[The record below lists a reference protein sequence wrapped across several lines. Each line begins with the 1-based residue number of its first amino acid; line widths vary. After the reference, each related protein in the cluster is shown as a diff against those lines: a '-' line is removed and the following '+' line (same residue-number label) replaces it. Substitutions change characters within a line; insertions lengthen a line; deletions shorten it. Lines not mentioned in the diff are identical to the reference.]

1 MDIGV
6 PLREL
11 GEYDIAPLRD
21 VILAQDESVWLGNTY
36 RQQAYEV
43 HQQTQSIVMVFTDG
57 AGWPDIEV
65 RREPGWDVLAEQALP
80 LMHRILADHYPPGGC
95 IIRAMAAR
103 LSAGGVIKP
112 HRDKHPSFH
121 YGHRIHIP
129 IYTNNRVRFM
139 IDGRPYRMAVGTVYE
154 INNQQQH
161 SVMNKGREARINFI
175 FDYVPPQHLGQ
186 SPSGRQRPGQERP
199 GQERPGQGGAEGT
212 SGIA

>member
-21 VILAQDESVWLGNTY
+21 CILAQEEQVWLGNTY
-36 RQQAYEV
+36 RQQEYEV
-43 HQQTQSIVMVFTDG
+43 HQQTNSIVMVFTDG
-57 AGWPDIEV
+57 SGWPDIEV
-65 RREPGWDVLAEQALP
+65 RREPGWDILAEHALP
-80 LMHRILADHYPPGGC
+80 LMHKILADHYAPGGC

-103 LSAGGVIKP
+103 LSAGGIIKP

-129 IYTNNRVRFM
+129 ITTNSRVRFM
-139 IDGRPYRMAVGTVYE
+139 IDGRPYKMAVGTVYE

-161 SVMNKGREARINFI
+161 SVMNKGTEGRINFI

-186 SPSGRQRPGQERP
+186 SPQHPGET
-199 GQERPGQGGAEGT
+199 EGAPLQ
-212 SGIA
+212 A

>member
-21 VILAQDESVWLGNTY
+21 IILAQGEDVWLGNTY
-36 RQQAYEV
+36 RQQEYEV

-57 AGWPDIEV
+57 SGWPDIEV
-65 RREPGWDVLAEQALP
+65 RREPGWDVLAGAAVP
-80 LMHRILADHYPPGGC
+80 LMHRIIADHYPPGGC

-129 IYTNNRVRFM
+129 IYTNSRVRFM
-139 IDGRPYRMAVGTVYE
+139 IDGRPYRMEVGKVYE
-154 INNQQQH
+154 INNQLQH
-161 SVMNKGREARINFI
+161 SVMNKGAEGRINFI
-175 FDYVPPQHLGQ
+175 FDYVPPEHLGQ
-186 SPSGRQRPGQERP
+186 SPAATGSAQ
-199 GQERPGQGGAEGT
+199 GT
-212 SGIA
+212 SVTA

>member
-21 VILAQDESVWLGNTY
+21 TILAQDEQAWLGNTY
-36 RQQAYEV
+36 RQQEYEV

-57 AGWPDIEV
+57 SGWPDIEV
-65 RREPGWDVLAEQALP
+65 RREPGWDILAEQAVP
-80 LMHRILADHYPPGGC
+80 LMHQILADHYPPGGC

-129 IYTNNRVRFM
+129 ITTNPRVRFM
-139 IDGRPYRMAVGTVYE
+139 IDGRPYKMVVGQVYE
-154 INNQQQH
+154 INNQLQH
-161 SVMNKGREARINFI
+161 SVMNKGRAGRINFI
-175 FDYVPPQHLGQ
+175 FDYVPPEHLGQ
-186 SPSGRQRPGQERP
+186 SQSDAAQPAPPQETQRL
-199 GQERPGQGGAEGT
+199 A
-212 SGIA
+212 

>member
-1 MDIGV
+1 MDIGE

-21 VILAQDESVWLGNTY
+21 VILAQGEEVWLGNTY
-36 RQQAYEV
+36 RQQEYEV

-57 AGWPDIEV
+57 SGWPEIEVSREAGWDI
-65 RREPGWDVLAEQALP
+65 LAEQAVP
-80 LMHRILADHYPPGGC
+80 LMHQILADHYPPGGT

-103 LSAGGVIKP
+103 LGAGGIIKP

-129 IYTNNRVRFM
+129 IYTNPRVRFM
-139 IDGRPYRMAVGTVYE
+139 IDGRPYKMAVGKVYE

-161 SVMNKGREARINFI
+161 SVMNKGKEGRINFI
-175 FDYVPPQHLGQ
+175 FDYVPPEHIGQ
-186 SPSGRQRPGQERP
+186 SQQDN
-199 GQERPGQGGAEGT
+199 QQGT
-212 SGIA
+212 SRLA